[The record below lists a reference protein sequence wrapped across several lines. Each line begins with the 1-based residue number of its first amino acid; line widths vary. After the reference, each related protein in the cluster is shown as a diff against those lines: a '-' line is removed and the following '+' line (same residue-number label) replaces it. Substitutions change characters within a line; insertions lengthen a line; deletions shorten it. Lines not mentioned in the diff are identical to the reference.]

1 MTSKVYEEAIA
12 EAKHLRQIAE
22 ESAKQK
28 IVESLT
34 PAIKKMIENQ
44 LMGDLEDEIMD
55 TEPVEDEDAPSEEE
69 VQVVDLRDLVPD
81 EDDSSSA
88 AVDINVAGDLNI
100 DSIDVE
106 MSADDDDNEDDDE
119 LILNT
124 ESAAALAELIKGH
137 TSVNHSREF
146 SVVESEIKLMSS
158 FLDAVN
164 VGSLTPTQ
172 VKTVCENYTKLL
184 NKVVILKNRY
194 IINECGTDIS
204 PVSSL
209 TRAKIIVK
217 EMKKMSKRQSTKN
230 LFKQLFE
237 GDTGLNEAE
246 LVLGDEDLEGLGDEV
261 DVTALEDIL
270 SDLEVSVEGGEEEA
284 EEEVE
289 AEEEEAEAEEEEEEA
304 PVEVAEADDMD
315 EADYMDEAMH
325 EEDLEEEDVEEGEH
339 VDEMDIT
346 ISVDEPADD
355 DDEVVEIDENMLR
368 REIARMRKLRE
379 EAEAAT
385 FGGPGEVEGDV
396 VEDIADVELG
406 ALDGDTGPVEES
418 RSRRTRKINESRRNR
433 ALTKKLREYRKAVN
447 ALRTQLVEMN
457 LFNAKLLYANKLMQ
471 NRNLSTK
478 QQRSIVEAL
487 DNAKTLRE
495 AKLLYK
501 SLTSSLTKGT
511 KKSLSEGTSRK
522 TLGSSS
528 KSTRSAA
535 PANSGVE
542 VDRWAI
548 LAGINNN

>member
-44 LMGDLEDEIMD
+44 LMGDLEDEVMD
-55 TEPVEDEDAPSEEE
+55 MDPSESEDVPSEEE
-69 VQVVDLRDLVPD
+69 VQVVDLRDLIPD
-81 EDDSSSA
+81 EDDSGSA
-88 AVDINVAGDLNI
+88 AVDINVAGDLNV

-106 MSADDDDNEDDDE
+106 MSNDDDDDDDE

-137 TSVNHSREF
+137 TSVNLSPEF
-146 SVVESEIKLMSS
+146 SVVESELKVMSS

-164 VGSLTPTQ
+164 VGSLTSTQ

-194 IINECGTDIS
+194 IINECGTASSS

-217 EMKKMSKRQSTKN
+217 EMKKMAKRQSTKN

-289 AEEEEAEAEEEEEEA
+289 AEDEEAETEEEA
-304 PVEVAEADDMD
+304 PVEVAEADHM
-315 EADYMDEAMH
+315 EEPMH
-325 EEDLEEEDVEEGEH
+325 EEDLDEEDLEEGEDYM
-339 VDEMDIT
+339 DEMDIT
-346 ISVDEPADD
+346 ISVDPSD

-396 VEDIADVELG
+396 VEDITDVELG
-406 ALDGDTGPVEES
+406 ALDDES
-418 RSRRTRKINESRRNR
+418 GSVAETRTRRRRARARKINESRRNT
-433 ALTKKLREYRKAVN
+433 ALTKKLNEYRNAVN

-501 SLTSSLTKGT
+501 SLTSSLTKGS
-511 KKSLSEGTSRK
+511 KKSLSESTSRK

-535 PANSGVE
+535 PAKSGVE

-548 LAGINNN
+548 LAGINNNN